1 MEVIEIKQYDELP
14 NALRNID
21 INFKRIMASIT
32 QIAKRLSSVMES
44 EEEEEEG
51 GGESTSTHTPPPINS
66 CILVSRDADLTS
78 YYPGT
83 TWSSNGAFYTDSAF
97 GASYLLRV
105 YKRTA

>member
-32 QIAKRLSSVMES
+32 QLAKKIGSSS
-44 EEEEEEG
+44 EEEESSEP
-51 GGESTSTHTPPPINS
+51 TPVPPPVESIMVMS
-66 CILVSRDADLTS
+66 SRTNPDY

-83 TWSSNGAFYTDSAF
+83 TWQYMDIIMGDGGFTMRA
-97 GASYLLRV
+97 
-105 YKRTA
+105 YKRIS